1 MAFGRFS
8 EVVLNL
14 NFITP
19 SQINP
24 AVALG
29 RNIELQVQLKVLE
42 LLLSHDVA
50 GGHLVFQ
57 KPVCH
62 FPPIWQLRV
71 FQLPSGHI
79 LAAKQCDRGPPLGMR
94 RFGQR
99 RSSHSEPAESAP
111 VFSRSRTPQLSLA
124 CVEAALEYQV
134 GLHVF
139 VLWRKREFQLV
150 GAKIDLLD
158 GPRAPHASDKPAR
171 QFSFLPGDL

>member
-1 MAFGRFS
+1 LLPVG
-8 EVVLNL
+8 
-14 NFITP
+14 P
-19 SQINP
+19 SR
-24 AVALG
+24 G
-29 RNIELQVQLKVLE
+29 
-42 LLLSHDVA
+42 
-50 GGHLVFQ
+50 
-57 KPVCH
+57 
-62 FPPIWQLRV
+62 
-71 FQLPSGHI
+71 
-79 LAAKQCDRGPPLGMR
+79 AKRGDRGPPLGMR
-94 RFGQR
+94 RFGRR

-111 VFSRSRTPQLSLA
+111 GFARSRTPQLSLA